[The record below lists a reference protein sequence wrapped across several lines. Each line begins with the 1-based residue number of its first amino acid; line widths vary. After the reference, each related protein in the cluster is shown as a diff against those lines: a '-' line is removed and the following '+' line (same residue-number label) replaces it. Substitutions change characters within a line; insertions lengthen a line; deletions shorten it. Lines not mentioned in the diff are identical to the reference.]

1 VLALT
6 VISGL
11 GVLCLMVEVVVGEG
25 YRIAIPEEICKRLG
39 VKVGDRLI
47 VEVEEGRIVLKPL
60 RLDALERLMEIADK
74 YLGGPRSIDAVRFI
88 EETLEAEIDEECF
101 ADE

>member
-1 VLALT
+1 MG
-6 VISGL
+6 I
-11 GVLCLMVEVVVGEG
+11 
-25 YRIAIPEEICKRLG
+25 
-39 VKVGDRLI
+39 KVGDKLL

-60 RLDALERLMEIADK
+60 RLDALERLMGIADK

-88 EETLEAEIDEECF
+88 EESLEAEIDEECF

>member
-1 VLALT
+1 
-6 VISGL
+6 
-11 GVLCLMVEVVVGEG
+11 MVEVVVGEG